1 MYDDD
6 ILVEGWMGQGWTPG
20 SENGE
25 GAEALTQKE
34 CAFLSLPPELFFASE
49 LFQGQY
55 VRRRTRVR
63 DYPIQSTCSHRALRY
78 TGVRLDQFD
87 QDVFLACAAR
97 FPRQKSSAPCARK
110 MDLRGLAREVL
121 KRAGTVDRRR
131 VAESLRRL
139 ESGRIKI
146 RDGRFTCYLQPI
158 QKALFDEKAGYCLI
172 ELNPE
177 ILRSLQC
184 VDNLQGFVQER
195 FRLPKVSM
203 DRWLHGVMHYSDH
216 ICIPFAGLPALSGN
230 ANAVPVLVAESLDR
244 LSASVRLYRLRMGE
258 GGLEISRAA
267 RADGD
272 GRCRA

>member
-1 MYDDD
+1 MYDEDM
-6 ILVEGWMGQGWTPG
+6 LVEGWMGQGWSPG
-20 SENGE
+20 SGNDGV
-25 GAEALTQKE
+25 EALTQKE

-55 VRRRTRVR
+55 VRRRVRVR
-63 DYPIQSTCSHRALRY
+63 DYPIQSTCAHRTLHY

-97 FPRQKSSAPCARK
+97 FPRQKSSAPRTRK

-121 KRAGTVDRRR
+121 ERAGAAEKRR

-158 QKALFDEKAGYCLI
+158 QKALFDDKAGFCLI

-177 ILRSLQC
+177 MLISLQRL
-184 VDNLQGFVQER
+184 DNLQGFVRER
-195 FRLPKVSM
+195 FQLPKVSM
-203 DRWLHGVMHYSDH
+203 DRWLHGVMHYSER
-216 ICIPFAGLPALSGN
+216 ICIPFSGLPALSGN
-230 ANAVPVLVAESLDR
+230 AQAVPIQIEESVNR
-244 LSASVRLYRLRMGE
+244 LRTSASLRCLSVGE
-258 GGLEISRAA
+258 GGLEISRKA
-267 RADGD
+267 REG
-272 GRCRA
+272 GERR

>member
-6 ILVEGWMGQGWTPG
+6 TLVDGWMGRDWTPDAG
-20 SENGE
+20 NGDD
-25 GAEALTQKE
+25 ADTLTQKE

-63 DYPIQSTCSHRALRY
+63 DYPIQSTCAGRTLHY

-97 FPRQKSSAPCARK
+97 FPRQKSSAPRTRK
-110 MDLRGLAREVL
+110 IDLAGLTREVL
-121 KRAGTVDRRR
+121 KRAGAADRNR

-139 ESGRIKI
+139 ESGRIRI
-146 RDGRFTCYLQPI
+146 RDKRFTCHLKPI
-158 QKALFDEKAGYCLI
+158 QKALFDEKAGHCLI

-177 ILRSLQC
+177 ILISLQRL
-184 VDNLQGFVQER
+184 DNLQSFVRER
-195 FRLPKVSM
+195 FLLSKVSV
-203 DRWLHGVMHYSDH
+203 DRWLHGVMHYSDR

-230 ANAVPVLVAESLDR
+230 AAAVPLHVEESVNR
-244 LSASVRLYRLRMGE
+244 LRTSVGLYRLSLGE
-258 GGLEISRAA
+258 GGLEISREA
-267 RADGD
+267 RAG
-272 GRCRA
+272 GEKR